1 MAETLEELA
10 QIGKTPLGENPPDP
24 GQVHDDSPEFTQLE
38 QEIGKLGSL
47 QADTVIEWRNVIS
60 ASSLI
65 IREKS
70 KDLEAATYLCRG
82 LWERDRYAGLGV
94 GFTILRDII
103 QEHWDIAYPT
113 NRKKGKI
120 RAGKIN
126 WLADR
131 VGKLLARE
139 NENREK
145 VNAPKPEE
153 KEAAIACAVL
163 IKDIES
169 LLNEKLGDNAPIL
182 REVRE
187 PLHEYQQNFIYLEEQ
202 AAAEKTKQEADQ
214 KAKQEVDQK
223 AKQEVDQKAK
233 QEVAQQESSVVA
245 PAAPPQQ
252 AAAPPPKLDIQQAP
266 QSLASANDIKKAFGS
281 CHSTLYQIAAIK
293 RAEKLSDP
301 LPYRILRF
309 SAWMSIEKMPFIQND
324 KFVAP
329 GPPKSKIGE
338 CASLL
343 EQGQYAALVES
354 VESIFANPKVPAN
367 AYWLDAHRL
376 TATALEALGP
386 QYSQAKQAVID
397 ELAAFLRRFPE
408 LPDLTFNDGT
418 AFADAQTQLWISE
431 QVLASDSAAS
441 DSAVSPSDGAQAWMK
456 TAKEAKQLASKGQF
470 AEGLSLLQE
479 GGKSAASQREQFF
492 WLLEQARFC
501 YDTSHVDLAVPLLE
515 FLEEKVARFALEEWE
530 PMLSVEVAHLL
541 LKCHNKLFK
550 DDAKTP
556 EINKRLYARLCRLDV
571 SSALAL
577 GKK

>member
-24 GQVHDDSPEFTQLE
+24 GQVHDESPEFAQLE

-47 QADTVIEWRNVIS
+47 QTDTVVEWRKVIN

-82 LWERDRYAGLGV
+82 LWERDRYAGLRV

-126 WLADR
+126 WLVDR

-153 KEAAIACAVL
+153 KEAAIACAEL
-163 IKDIES
+163 IKEIES

-214 KAKQEVDQK
+214 KAKQEADQK
-223 AKQEVDQKAK
+223 AKQEA
-233 QEVAQQESSVVA
+233 AQQESSVVA

-252 AAAPPPKLDIQQAP
+252 QAQQTAAPPPKLDVPQAP
-266 QSLASANDIKKAFGS
+266 QSLASANDITKAFAS

-293 RAEKLSDP
+293 RAEKLYDP

-309 SAWMSIEKMPFIQND
+309 SAWMSFEKMPFIQND

-329 GPPKSKIGE
+329 GPPQSKIGE

-343 EQGQYAALVES
+343 EQGQYAALIES
-354 VESIFANPKVPAN
+354 VESIFANPKIPAN

-397 ELAAFLRRFPE
+397 ELAAFLRRLPGLPE
-408 LPDLTFNDGT
+408 LTFNDNT

-431 QVLASDSAAS
+431 QVLAGQAAS
-441 DSAVSPSDGAQAWMK
+441 ESAVSPSEGAQAWMK

-501 YDTSHVDLAVPLLE
+501 YDTSQVDLAVPLLE
-515 FLEEKVARFALEEWE
+515 FLEEKVGRFALEEWE

-541 LKCHNKLFK
+541 LKCHKKLFK
-550 DDAKTP
+550 DGAP
-556 EINKRLYARLCRLDV
+556 EIDKRLYARLCRLDV